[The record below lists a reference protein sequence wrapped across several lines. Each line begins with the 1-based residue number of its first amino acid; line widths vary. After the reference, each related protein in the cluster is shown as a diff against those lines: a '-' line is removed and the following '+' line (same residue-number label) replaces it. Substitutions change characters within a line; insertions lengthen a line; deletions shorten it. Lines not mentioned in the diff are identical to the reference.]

1 MTLTLEVLEEKQSE
15 LAGLIAQF
23 KRQHE
28 TTVISIAAATM
39 NLASGEAYA
48 GILLGDDGKPSHHL
62 ILLPGDAEGST
73 WAAAKSWAAEHGGEL
88 PTRREQSLLFANLKQ
103 YFEKTWYWSAE
114 EHESNAA
121 FAWSQSFYDGLQYY
135 DRKGDDGCRA
145 RAVRRLEI
153 Q

>member
-28 TTVISIAAATM
+28 TTVISIEAATIS
-39 NLASGEAYA
+39 LAAGEVYA

-62 ILLPGDAEGST
+62 IMLPGDSEGCT
-73 WAAAKSWAAEHGGEL
+73 WAAAKAWAAERGGEL
-88 PTRREQSLLFANLKQ
+88 PTRREQSLLFANSKQ
-103 YFEKTWYWSAE
+103 HFEKTWYWSAE
-114 EHESNAA
+114 EHESNDAY
-121 FAWSQSFYDGLQYY
+121 AWYQNFGSGYQGST
-135 DRKGDDGCRA
+135 RKASSDCRA